1 MTDDKVVRFPVINGG
16 GSNCDEAEVMLL
28 LGRAAE
34 AGLVKIAIIGVDAA
48 GDVFR
53 ETNGT
58 EIEAVALHESAKL
71 HYFFE
76 G

>member
-1 MTDDKVVRFPVINGG
+1 MTDKIIRFPVVEGG
-16 GSNCDEAEVMLL
+16 GRNSGEAEVMVL
-28 LGRAAE
+28 LGQASNAN
-34 AGLVKIAIIGVDAA
+34 LVRIAIIGVDED
-48 GDVFR
+48 GNVFR

>member
-1 MTDDKVVRFPVINGG
+1 MTDKVVRFPVVSGG
-16 GSNCDEAEVMLL
+16 KDCGEAEVMVL

-34 AGLVKIAIIGVDAA
+34 AGLVKIVIMGVDDT
-48 GDVFR
+48 GEVFR
-53 ETNGT
+53 ETNAS

>member
-1 MTDDKVVRFPVINGG
+1 MSDDKVIRFPTVQGG
-16 GSNCDEAEVMLL
+16 KDSGEAEVMVL
-28 LGRAAE
+28 LGQASNAN
-34 AGLVKIAIIGVDAA
+34 LVKIAIIGVDED
-48 GDVFR
+48 GNVFR

-71 HYFFE
+71 QYFFE

>member
-1 MTDDKVVRFPVINGG
+1 MTDKVVRFPVIQGG
-16 GSNCDEAEVMLL
+16 GPNCDEAEVMLL
-28 LGRAAE
+28 LGRASD
-34 AGLVKIAIIGVDAA
+34 AGLVKIAIIGVDED
-48 GDVFR
+48 GNVFR

>member
-1 MTDDKVVRFPVINGG
+1 MSDKVVPFPTAPAGR
-16 GSNCDEAEVMLL
+16 DLAEAEVMLI
-28 LGRAAE
+28 LGRASDAR
-34 AGLVKIAIIGVDAA
+34 LTRIVIMGVDDE
-48 GDVFR
+48 GNVFR
-53 ETNGT
+53 ETNGS